1 MIKTS
6 SSSSTSAAAA
16 ATTAYDNSKNNKNS
30 NRRYIKAV
38 DDVSFKIEKG
48 KVLVLAGESGSGKT
62 TLARLI
68 LRAMD
73 TDSGSIIFEG
83 EDVVKISGNKLK
95 KFRTNVQMIHQD
107 PYASFDPRMKI
118 MDIVMEPLT
127 IHDKRSSKE
136 ERQVKVLR
144 SLEDVRLEPAIEI
157 AQKFPHM
164 LSGGQRQRVA
174 LARSLVLKPKLI
186 VADEPVSMLDV
197 SVRAEILEL
206 MKNLK
211 DRFQIS
217 YLYITHDLSTSRY
230 IGDDIAIIYSG
241 KIVEIGPINQVLLN
255 PLHPYTQA
263 LIDAIPRPP
272 GTNNSL
278 DNLEN
283 ERKKNMILIR
293 EEALRR
299 ERGEGQESEE
309 EEEEKKQQEERS
321 EIEKKIAAT
330 TTSKEIKTSST
341 TTTILT
347 KSVAE
352 GNNKNISSNSS
363 ISNEI
368 NSSNGCRFYLR
379 CPYSMEVCRND
390 PILKEEEREHS
401 VSCFIYKPLN

>member
-1 MIKTS
+1 MKNSSSFTS
-6 SSSSTSAAAA
+6 SSSAAAA
-16 ATTAYDNSKNNKNS
+16 ATITYDNNKNS

-68 LRAMD
+68 LRALD
-73 TDSGSIIFEG
+73 TDGGSIIFEG

-107 PYASFDPRMKI
+107 PYASLDPRMKI

-127 IHDKRSSKE
+127 IHDKHSSKE
-136 ERQVKVLR
+136 ERRAKVLR
-144 SLEDVRLEPAIEI
+144 SLGDVRLEPAIEI

-174 LARSLVLKPKLI
+174 LARALVLKPKLI

-230 IGDDIAIIYSG
+230 IGDNIAIIYSG

-283 ERKKNMILIR
+283 ERKKKMIFIR
-293 EEALRR
+293 EGALRR
-299 ERGEGQESEE
+299 ERREGRESEE
-309 EEEEKKQQEERS
+309 EEEQQERS
-321 EIEKKIAAT
+321 EIKKKIT
-330 TTSKEIKTSST
+330 TTTTLKEIKTSST
-341 TTTILT
+341 TTVLT
-347 KSVAE
+347 KSAAE
-352 GNNKNISSNSS
+352 GNNKNSSSNSS

-379 CPYSMEVCRND
+379 CPYSMDVCRND
-390 PILKEEEREHS
+390 PILKEEEREHY
-401 VSCFIYKPLN
+401 VSCFIYKPVN